1 MHSQNGWGPL
11 HEACQ
16 KGYDGIVVK
25 LLQAGATVDL
35 QEEVG
40 IAVGLQESVRSHCNE
55 PSDYDRVL
63 RAHKRKGKE
72 KACNFTVL

>member
-1 MHSQNGWGPL
+1 MHSQNGWSPL

-40 IAVGLQESVRSHCNE
+40 IAVAL
-55 PSDYDRVL
+55 
-63 RAHKRKGKE
+63 
-72 KACNFTVL
+72 